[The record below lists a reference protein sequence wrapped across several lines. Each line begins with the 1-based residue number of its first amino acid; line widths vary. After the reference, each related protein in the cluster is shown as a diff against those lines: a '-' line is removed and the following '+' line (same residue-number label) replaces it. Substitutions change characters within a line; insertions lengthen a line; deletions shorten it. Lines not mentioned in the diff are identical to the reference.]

1 MKTRTNQR
9 RGLAS
14 VAMSLYVH
22 VLLSHCRG
30 SSAWIT
36 PSSYGMAVPFWNW
49 SVENSRSSYL
59 SSILE
64 PQAKRITNNRF
75 ISSSTIKSRL
85 HSTPPSAS
93 THHAEPSGMDSNN
106 QQHQNTEPTTA
117 KQRIANHLAK
127 ASQALSTNDFVTQH
141 TEIERAEH
149 ELLQWVEN
157 YRHSSSDTA
166 TNGREKYE
174 FVLERPEVQV
184 FNDVIWALLALPSSY
199 SVVGDSFKEETWNR
213 QASSLS
219 FLDSNDNDAAEDA
232 SESIEQLRA
241 VLGRSKLRQ
250 KFRKSGGTATT
261 VWIESKSERAT
272 KILDLMESLHEP
284 LCSIYDDIIASHSLD
299 ALECLSHPRQRQ
311 QQNEEESHQYYSQAW
326 KSAKLALSL
335 LTRSEEL
342 YRETGEDPS
351 RLPSISSY
359 VAVMDVWKA
368 VAVSAEERSEER
380 KREEALDVVRM
391 LNQRRL
397 DVYSL
402 ESNHEDS
409 RGNNK
414 QRARFQ
420 LVPPEKTDS
429 VKDVLQFAINLL
441 HQSEPSYTPPA
452 IAGAMGTWHFNQ
464 IIFDLAQH
472 PQPFSGAL
480 AQDLLEFMV
489 YMVKKSTPTMLVETK
504 KGYKKSSP
512 DNTTKQH
519 ESNPIIPKPNTDTI
533 NGVLKAWMVTPK
545 ITDAARRT
553 EAVLAQIAVWQS
565 DGTLWGVLPDVVSY
579 NTCMSCWKDSG
590 IPGGA
595 ARATEILTL
604 LEANITDIQPDVIS
618 YATCI
623 GAWAE
628 SSSRE
633 AGAGRRAEEIL
644 TRMYQRSKNDSLLP
658 RPNTRCFN
666 AVLLAYANGRE
677 SGGGRRA
684 LELLRFMERLHSEG
698 YEDVRPDSYTLN
710 IVMKA
715 LTNCGENGAAQ
726 KASQILRRMEESF
739 SMGDTRLKPDLL
751 SYNIVL
757 DAFAKNGDA
766 LAAEALLNQMYER
779 VFKSGGIVKPPNAH
793 SYTAVLSAWA
803 RCEDKVMAVKRAE
816 ELFNDL
822 ERKYAAGETDVR
834 ADTSVYNAL
843 INCWAKSGD
852 RQSPYRV
859 TQILD
864 LMEELGLQGGD
875 SDVQPNAR
883 TYCTVLDALAKSR
896 NWKAYNE
903 SLAILDRME
912 ELYAEG
918 FESVRP
924 CARAYSI
931 VISTIAR
938 SRRKGKAAK
947 AQEILHRME
956 SEYRKGNIQA
966 RPTVY
971 SYNAVMNAAAYTPK
985 GDEREQEEAFK
996 VACLTFDQLIMSD
1009 YLKPS
1014 HVSYGTFLKAI
1025 QNLMPSSDV
1034 RDDLVKSVFRRCCRD
1049 GQVGTLVL
1057 RSMKQLASPELYQ
1070 SLLEGESKYD
1080 LPKSWSAN
1088 IKEGAPA
1095 VF

>member
-1 MKTRTNQR
+1 MKTNTNQR
-9 RGLAS
+9 TRLAS
-14 VAMSLYVH
+14 FVVPFCVH
-22 VLLSHCRG
+22 TLLSSHRG
-30 SSAWIT
+30 SSAWMMPYRSSGMKIASYDWPAGSIRSS
-36 PSSYGMAVPFWNW
+36 PSSNA
-49 SVENSRSSYL
+49 
-59 SSILE
+59 LE
-64 PQAKRITNNRF
+64 PNAECARNNKF
-75 ISSSTIKSRL
+75 IATSHVRSRL
-85 HSTPPSAS
+85 YSTPPSSS
-93 THHAEPSGMDSNN
+93 THHAELSGIHSNSH
-106 QQHQNTEPTTA
+106 QHPNPESTTA
-117 KQRIANHLAK
+117 KQRISFHLAK
-127 ASQALSTNDFVTQH
+127 ASQALSKNDIATQH
-141 TEIERAEH
+141 SEVELAEQ
-149 ELLQWVEN
+149 ELLLWVEH
-157 YRHSSSDTA
+157 YRHRSSDTGTGA
-166 TNGREKYE
+166 SEHDIA
-174 FVLERPEVQV
+174 VERPEPQV

-199 SVVGDSFKEETWNR
+199 SAAVESWKDDNLNR
-213 QASSLS
+213 QDPSLS
-219 FLDSNDNDAAEDA
+219 FLEANDSNGAEDA
-232 SESIEQLRA
+232 SKGMDQLRA
-241 VLGRSKLRQ
+241 VLGKSKLRNIH
-250 KFRKSGGTATT
+250 RKGSGSGAN
-261 VWIESKSERAT
+261 VLIESKSERAT
-272 KILDLMESLHEP
+272 RILDLMESLHEP
-284 LCSIYDDIIASHSLD
+284 LGSVYDDIIASHSID
-299 ALECLSHPRQRQ
+299 ALECLSRPQQ
-311 QQNEEESHQYYSQAW
+311 KQQNEEDSHHYYNQAW

-368 VAVSAEERSEER
+368 LAVSAEERLEEK

-397 DVYSL
+397 EIYSL
-402 ESNHEDS
+402 ENMNDES
-409 RGNNK
+409 RANYK
-414 QRARFQ
+414 QRARFN
-420 LVPPEKTDS
+420 LLPVEKTGS
-429 VKDVLQFAINLL
+429 VKDVLQFAISLL
-441 HQSEPSYTPPA
+441 HQTDPSYEPPA
-452 IAGAMGTWHFNQ
+452 IDESIGTWHFNHV
-464 IIFDLAQH
+464 IFDLAKY

-489 YMVKKSTPTMLVETK
+489 CMVKE
-504 KGYKKSSP
+504 SSP
-512 DNTTKQH
+512 KVLVKTKTRRKKPSLDTTTEQC

-533 NGVLKAWMVTPK
+533 NGVLKAWMVTPD
-545 ITDAARRT
+545 ITDAARRA
-553 EAVLAQIAVWQS
+553 EAILAQIAVWQS
-565 DGTLWGVLPDVVSY
+565 DGTLWGVHPDVVSY

-628 SSSRE
+628 SSARDGGS
-633 AGAGRRAEEIL
+633 GRRAEEIL
-644 TRMYQRSKNDSLLP
+644 TRMYQRSKNDSSLP

-666 AVLLAYANGRE
+666 AVLLAYANSRQE
-677 SGGGRRA
+677 GGGKRA

-726 KASQILRRMEESF
+726 KASQILKRMEESF

-757 DAFAKNGDA
+757 DAFAKKGDA

-779 VFKSGGIVKPPNAH
+779 VSKSGGIAKPPNAH

-803 RCEDKVMAVKRAE
+803 RCDDKVMAVKRAE

-859 TQILD
+859 TKILD

-875 SDVQPNAR
+875 CDVQPNSR
-883 TYCTVLDALAKSR
+883 TYCAVLDALAKSR
-896 NWKAYNE
+896 NWKAYSE

-938 SRRKGKAAK
+938 SRKKGKAVK

-971 SYNAVMNAAAYTPK
+971 SYNAVINAAAYTPK

-1025 QNLMPSSDV
+1025 QNLMPVSDV

-1088 IKEGAPA
+1088 IRERTT
-1095 VF
+1095 VMI